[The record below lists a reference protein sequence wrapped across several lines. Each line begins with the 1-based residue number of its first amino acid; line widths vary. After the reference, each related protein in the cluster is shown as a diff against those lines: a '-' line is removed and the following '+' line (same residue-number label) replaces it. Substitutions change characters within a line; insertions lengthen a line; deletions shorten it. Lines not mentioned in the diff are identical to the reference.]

1 GDVPRGRRGLPV
13 QQISCRST
21 VHPLGGI
28 VANPRRRR
36 AGRERAGQ
44 DRRIEVPQRP
54 EEWPGSGDIGDL
66 CDLDAITAAA
76 LAEATAD
83 DMLTVLHSMPN
94 GYRQYVLG
102 VLGLRSAVTV
112 NRGMAAQ
119 LLARLRADKAG
130 SCGPLLYAIVIPVLD
145 LLCHAT
151 APAPWAVMFGREA
164 RPAVA
169 AYAEHPHTAA
179 RIAYVACHYSP
190 ALLRAGLAA
199 AIADHH
205 PPGPRPPPRRGAAP
219 RPPRAPPRRPR
230 ARPCQARARVP
241 ADAAGPGRQARPGRP
256 GPPPRRAGGGAAGH
270 HPRRGTARGVA
281 HPGRGPPGC

>member
-1 GDVPRGRRGLPV
+1 
-13 QQISCRST
+13 
-21 VHPLGGI
+21 
-28 VANPRRRR
+28 
-36 AGRERAGQ
+36 
-44 DRRIEVPQRP
+44 
-54 EEWPGSGDIGDL
+54 
-66 CDLDAITAAA
+66 
-76 LAEATAD
+76 
-83 DMLTVLHSMPN
+83 N

-151 APAPWAVMFGREA
+151 APAPWAVMVGRGA

-199 AIADHH
+199 AIADDN
-205 PPGPRPPPRRGAAP
+205 PGAAL
-219 RPPRAPPRRPR
+219 AL
-230 ARPCQARARVP
+230 ALLAAYD
-241 ADAAGPGRQARPGRP
+241 ADAAAAHAKVATEFPRM
-256 GPPPRRAGGGAAGH
+256 PPVP
-270 HPRRGTARGVA
+270 V
-281 HPGRGPPGC
+281 